1 MFSIFFQSKTS
12 SRNNEASEYVS
23 NFFCFS
29 VSLQRK
35 PKVFGGKNVDI
46 FTPLPHLQLEVQINL
61 GGNVFVAGSSI
72 QLEENFLLC
81 FYEGKTEKNEGAAFE
96 RMFIL
101 IHPEMSGMH

>member
-1 MFSIFFQSKTS
+1 MFSIFFFKAKHPQETMKHLST
-12 SRNNEASEYVS
+12 YPT
-23 NFFCFS
+23 FFCFS

-81 FYEGKTEKNEGAAFE
+81 FYEGKTCLSKKC
-96 RMFIL
+96 
-101 IHPEMSGMH
+101 